1 MISLI
6 GLAALQT
13 PDLGLVTL
21 KETSKPA
28 ITLACSKAGD
38 IIKPTPVETYQAYT
52 LLAPLSFKGYRQEFR
67 MPLQNDTKYDNFDKV
82 VEKYE
87 PQMKNVI
94 VDFNARKDK
103 DGQFLKWVELPKNQ
117 LKINNTGSS
126 HLDEIYAQAQ
136 SLKARKNSDGTER
149 PLVVLGIGGSKH
161 TAEFL
166 LNMNGEGNR
175 GKVMFYSDI
184 DPLSYNNFI
193 AETGKNLKELNF
205 LVASKSGTTFET
217 ADGFKRF
224 ENALIEE
231 YKKDGLTDDEA
242 KARAQ
247 EHFAICTDAKAT
259 EKNLRGKIGS
269 KNGEDNNYIKELY
282 IHDDVGGRFSMFDDA
297 GLFTIAYAGVPK
309 DTATR
314 ILKAASATS
323 EKMTNPENIKDNNA
337 ATSAIYNVFSRENG
351 YKPIQQQYF
360 GRIFEGGGENW
371 AKQLYL
377 ESLKDFDFMI
387 GKAPDS
393 MHYGTEGQYSPQN
406 RKSYNTVMTI
416 MEPAISSNYMTYTK
430 AIAQTYNETTPL
442 KLEILEVEGNRIKP
456 EAIGEYI
463 QTKHFET
470 VYMGM
475 LRREVSSSLLKKQKN
490 SLEKLPEVIQPS
502 VETYKNKFKQGEYKL
517 NIGG

>member
-13 PDLGLVTL
+13 PDFGLLPAKDIDNSAITIASTNLYDVP
-21 KETSKPA
+21 KPA
-28 ITLACSKAGD
+28 
-38 IIKPTPVETYQAYT
+38 PVETYQAYT
-52 LLAPLSFKGYRQEFR
+52 LVAPLSFKGYKQEFR
-67 MPLQNDTKYDNFDKV
+67 MPQQNDTKFNNFDDV
-82 VEKYE
+82 VAKYE
-87 PQMKNVI
+87 PKMRNVI
-94 VDFNARKDK
+94 VDFNERKAK
-103 DGQFLKWVELPKNQ
+103 DGQFLKWVELPANQ
-117 LKINNTGSS
+117 LKVNENGVS
-126 HLDEIYAQAQ
+126 HLDEIYSQAQ
-136 SLKARKNSDGTER
+136 LLKSRKSPDGTER
-149 PLVVLGIGGSKH
+149 PLIVLGIGGSKH

-166 LNMNGEGNR
+166 LNMNGEGNK

-184 DPLSYNNFI
+184 DPVSYNNFL
-193 AETGKNLKELNF
+193 AEIGGSLKNLNF

-224 ENALIEE
+224 ETALIEE
-231 YKKDGLTDDEA
+231 YKKDGFSDDD
-242 KARAQ
+242 ARLKAQ

-259 EKNLRGKIGS
+259 DKNLRGKIGS
-269 KNGEDNNYIKELY
+269 KNGENNNYIKELY

-297 GLFTIAYAGVPK
+297 GLFTIAYAGVPE
-309 DTATR
+309 DIASR
-314 ILKAASATS
+314 ILKAAAQTS
-323 EKMTNPENIKDNNA
+323 DKMTNPDNIKDNNA
-337 ATSAIYNVFSRENG
+337 AKSAIYNVFSRENG

-416 MEPAISSNYMTYTK
+416 MDPSISSNYMTYTK

-442 KLEILEVEGNRIKP
+442 KMEILDVEGNRIKP

-475 LRREVSSSLLKKQKN
+475 LRREVSTSLLKNRTIK
-490 SLEKLPEVIQPS
+490 SDKLPEVIQPS

-517 NIGG
+517 NAGG

>member
-1 MISLI
+1 M
-6 GLAALQT
+6 
-13 PDLGLVTL
+13 
-21 KETSKPA
+21 
-28 ITLACSKAGD
+28 ITLLSLASMQSPDYSMINSHAAAD
-38 IIKPTPVETYQAYT
+38 KPIVASYTKEAKSLPVATYHAYSNINFT
-52 LLAPLSFKGYRQEFR
+52 GYSQEFR
-67 MPLQNDTKYDNFDKV
+67 MPQDNNTRYTSFNQV
-82 VEKYE
+82 VEKYTPE
-87 PQMKNVI
+87 MRDVI
-94 VDFNARKDK
+94 KDFNIRKNQ

-117 LKINNTGSS
+117 LAKNENGIS
-126 HLDEIYAQAQ
+126 HLDQIYLQANE
-136 SLKARKNSDGTER
+136 LLNRRNDDGTQR

-166 LNMNGEGNR
+166 LNMNGEGNK

-184 DPLSYNNFI
+184 DPVSFNNFMR
-193 AETGKNLKELNF
+193 ETGNDITKLNF

-224 ENALIEE
+224 EDKLIDA
-231 YKKDGLTDDEA
+231 YKAKGFDEVTA
-242 KARAQ
+242 KAKAQ
-247 EHFAICTDAKAT
+247 SHFAICTDAKAT
-259 EKNLRGKIGS
+259 DKNLRGKIGS
-269 KNGEDNNYIKELY
+269 KNGIENNYIKELY

-297 GLFTIAYAGVPK
+297 GLFTIAYANVPK
-309 DTATR
+309 STAER
-314 ILKAASATS
+314 ILKAAADTS
-323 EKMTNPENIKDNNA
+323 VKMTNPDNISDNDA
-337 ATSAIYNVFSRENG
+337 AKSAIYNVFSRQYG
-351 YKPIQQQYF
+351 FKPIQQQYF

-393 MHYGTEGQYSPQN
+393 MHYGTEGQYNPNN

-416 MEPAISSNYMTYTK
+416 MNPNISENYNTYTK

-442 KLEILEVEGNRIKP
+442 KMEILDVESDRIQP

-475 LRREVSSSLLKKQKN
+475 LRREVSN
-490 SLEKLPEVIQPS
+490 SLMNKMNKNIKHPEKLPEVIQPS
-502 VETYKNKFKQGEYKL
+502 VETYKNKFKQGEFKL

>member
-6 GLAALQT
+6 GLAALQA
-13 PDLGLVTL
+13 PDFGLVSA
-21 KETSKPA
+21 KDDNRPA
-28 ITLACSKAGD
+28 ITLASAAVCDAAKSA
-38 IIKPTPVETYQAYT
+38 PVETYQAYT
-52 LLAPLSFKGYRQEFR
+52 LVAPLSFKGYKQEFR
-67 MPLQNDTKYDNFDKV
+67 MPQQNNTRYDNFDEV
-82 VEKYE
+82 FTKYE
-87 PQMKNVI
+87 PKMKNVI
-94 VDFNARKDK
+94 ADFNERKDR

-117 LKINNTGSS
+117 LMQNENGIS
-126 HLDEIYAQAQ
+126 HLDEIYSQARI
-136 SLKARKNSDGTER
+136 LKSRKNPDGSER

-166 LNMNGEGNR
+166 LNMNGEGNK

-193 AETGKNLKELNF
+193 AETGRNLKELNF

-231 YKKDGLTDDEA
+231 YKKDGLPEDKA
-242 KARAQ
+242 KLKAQ

-259 EKNLRGKIGS
+259 DKNLRGKIGS
-269 KNGEDNNYIKELY
+269 KNGENNNYIKELY

-297 GLFTIAYAGVPK
+297 GLFTIAYADVPEN
-309 DTATR
+309 TAVR
-314 ILKAASATS
+314 ILKAAAQTS
-323 EKMTNPENIKDNNA
+323 EKMTNSENIKDNNA
-337 ATSAIYNVFSRENG
+337 AKSAIYNVFSRENG

-393 MHYGTEGQYSPQN
+393 MHYGTEGQYSPKN

-416 MEPAISSNYMTYTK
+416 MDPSISSNYMTYTK

-442 KLEILEVEGNRIKP
+442 KMEILEVEGDKIKP

-475 LRREVSSSLLKKQKN
+475 LRREVSTSLLKNHAAK
-490 SLEKLPEVIQPS
+490 LEKLPEVIQPS

-517 NIGG
+517 NVGG

>member
-6 GLAALQT
+6 GLAALQS
-13 PDLGLVTL
+13 PDFGLVSL
-21 KETSKPA
+21 KDRNMPA
-28 ITLACSKAGD
+28 ITLASSAVTD
-38 IIKPTPVETYQAYT
+38 VVKPAPAETYQAYT
-52 LLAPLSFKGYRQEFR
+52 LVGPLSFKGYRQEFR
-67 MPLQNDTKYDNFDKV
+67 MPQQNDTKYNNFDDV
-82 VEKYE
+82 VAKYE
-87 PQMKNVI
+87 PKMKNVI
-94 VDFNARKDK
+94 VDFNERKDK
-103 DGQFLKWVELPKNQ
+103 DGQFLKWVDLPKNQ
-117 LKINNTGSS
+117 LKNNSDGIS
-126 HLDEIYAQAQ
+126 HLDEIYSQAQA
-136 SLKARKNSDGTER
+136 LKLRKNPDGTER

-166 LNMNGEGNR
+166 LNMNGEGNK

-184 DPLSYNNFI
+184 DPVSYNNFV

-231 YKKDGLTDDEA
+231 YKKDGLSANEA
-242 KARAQ
+242 KAKAQ

-259 EKNLRGKIGS
+259 DKNLRGKIGS
-269 KNGEDNNYIKELY
+269 KNGENNNYIKELY

-309 DTATR
+309 DTSVR
-314 ILKAASATS
+314 ILKAAAQTS
-323 EKMTNPENIKDNNA
+323 EKMTNPDNIKDNNA
-337 ATSAIYNVFSRENG
+337 AKSAIYNVFSRENG

-416 MEPAISSNYMTYTK
+416 MDPAISSNYMTYTK

-442 KLEILEVEGNRIKP
+442 KMEILEVEGNKIKP

-475 LRREVSSSLLKKQKN
+475 LRREASTSLLKNHEAK
-490 SLEKLPEVIQPS
+490 LDKLPEVIQPS

>member
-13 PDLGLVTL
+13 PDFGLVSL
-21 KETSKPA
+21 KERNLPA
-28 ITLACSKAGD
+28 ITIASNAISD
-38 IIKPTPVETYQAYT
+38 VVKPTPVETYKAYN
-52 LLAPLSFKGYRQEFR
+52 LVSPLSFKGYRQEFK
-67 MPLQNDTKYDNFDKV
+67 MPQQNDTKYNSFDEV
-82 VEKYE
+82 VAKYE
-87 PQMKNVI
+87 PKMKNVI
-94 VDFNARKDK
+94 TDFNERKDK
-103 DGQFLKWVELPKNQ
+103 DGQFLKWVELPANQ
-117 LKINNTGSS
+117 LKVNENGTS
-126 HLDEIYAQAQ
+126 HLDEIYSQAQ
-136 SLKARKNSDGTER
+136 ILKSRKNPDGSDR

-166 LNMNGEGNR
+166 LNMNGEGNK

-184 DPLSYNNFI
+184 DPVSYNNFV
-193 AETGKNLKELNF
+193 AEIDGSLKNLNF

-231 YKKDGLTDDEA
+231 YKNDGLSDED
-242 KARAQ
+242 ARLKAQ

-259 EKNLRGKIGS
+259 DKNLRGKIGS
-269 KNGEDNNYIKELY
+269 KNGENNNYIKELY

-297 GLFTIAYAGVPK
+297 GLFTIAYAGVPE
-309 DTATR
+309 DTAAR
-314 ILKAASATS
+314 ILKAAALTS
-323 EKMTNPENIKDNNA
+323 ERMTNPDNIKDNNA
-337 ATSAIYNVFSRENG
+337 AKSAIYNVFSRENG

-416 MEPAISSNYMTYTK
+416 MDPSISSNYMTYTK

-442 KLEILEVEGNRIKP
+442 KMEILGVEGNRIKP

-475 LRREVSSSLLKKQKN
+475 LRREVSTSLLKNRAIK
-490 SLEKLPEVIQPS
+490 SDKLPEVVQPS

-517 NIGG
+517 NVGG